1 MTTQEELKQIEELEL
16 KQLEDDFNESA
27 WLRHHRLEPLVGDSS
42 CHYLAEKYGIRR
54 RSCYTVFVKDNE
66 DDTYACLHER
76 CRGLQTDSLEDA
88 ITHQRRNHFN
98 HRPFQCNPLSGT
110 LW

>member
-1 MTTQEELKQIEELEL
+1 MTPEEELKQIEELEE
-16 KQLEDDFNESA
+16 LENDFNESA
-27 WLRHHRLEPLVGDSS
+27 WLLHHRLEPLVGDPS
-42 CHYLAEKYGIRR
+42 CHYLAEKYGKQR

-66 DDTYACLHER
+66 DDTYECRHAR

-98 HRPFQCNPLSGT
+98 HRPFQCTPPSGT
-110 LW
+110 QW